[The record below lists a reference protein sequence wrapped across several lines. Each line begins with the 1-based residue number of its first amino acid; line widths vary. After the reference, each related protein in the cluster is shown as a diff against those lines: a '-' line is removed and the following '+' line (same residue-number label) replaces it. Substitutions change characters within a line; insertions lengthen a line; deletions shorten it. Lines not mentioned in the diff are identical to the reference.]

1 MSALIT
7 VLVAVL
13 LQQVPARDRA
23 VSAAVRETGTASV
36 SGVVLTD
43 GENPQPVRHATVGL
57 STGVLSLP
65 RMMVSDEEGR
75 FTFTDLPEGS
85 YRVVAQK
92 PAWVPVASGVRTGGG
107 ITGMAGVAGKGVPVA
122 VREGQTVEGITLR
135 LQRGAV
141 ISGVVR
147 MPGGHAAAGMTVQ
160 ALQASRVDGT
170 RVASMIAQPGTTD
183 DQGHY
188 RIYGLEPGEYVVQVR
203 TSFGPVGNQEVR
215 QVLPSEVAWAE
226 GVAAQARAARVPG
239 AQAAG
244 LSTAPDMGPTVAYAT
259 TYFPGTSYLSD
270 AAAVVVRA
278 GEERLGVDVEV
289 RQVPTATI
297 TGSVTGVD
305 GRPAPSAMVSL
316 ALPKS
321 SGQENLVEQL
331 IGAAQA
337 FTRAD
342 GTFVMTGVQPGA
354 YVLNVRAA
362 PPAPAGARAGAAS
375 ASPEA
380 AMMAG
385 LMAGLAGGGMGA
397 AGGTMSLWAREPV
410 QVDGLPVGPLGL
422 QLREGLSVSGT
433 VVFEGDQAPAAESVR
448 VTLSEPQANTGMP
461 DIAMLRM
468 NPSVGQTTA
477 EGAFTV
483 NGVVPGRYQL
493 TVMMPGLRLTP
504 TEPGEGWMIKS
515 LRLGDRDLADDGV
528 DLNDGASLSGLVL
541 TLTNRPSELS
551 GRVLDA
557 QSQPFSAFPLVV
569 FSADRAHWGVGS
581 RRVQTV
587 QPATD
592 GSYVIAGLPAG
603 AYYLAAVTN
612 VDTRELA
619 SAVFL
624 ESLIA
629 SSLSVTLSDGERKT
643 QDVRLAGQ

>member
-1 MSALIT
+1 MSALVT

-13 LQQVPARDRA
+13 LQQAPARDRA
-23 VSAAVRETGTASV
+23 VSAAAIETGTASV

-43 GENPQPVRHATVGL
+43 GENPQPVRHATVAL

-85 YRVVAQK
+85 YRIVAQK

-107 ITGMAGVAGKGVPVA
+107 ITGIAGVAGKGVPVA

-170 RVASMIAQPGTTD
+170 RVASMITQPGTTD

-203 TSFGPVGNQEVR
+203 SSFGPLGTQEVR

-226 GVAAQARAARVPG
+226 GVAAQAQAARVPG

-244 LSTAPDMGPTVAYAT
+244 LPTAPEMGPTVAYAT

-305 GRPAPSAMVSL
+305 GRPVPTAMVSL
-316 ALPKS
+316 ALPAS
-321 SGQENLVEQL
+321 AGQENLFEQL

-362 PPAPAGARAGAAS
+362 PPAPAGGRAGAAN
-375 ASPEA
+375 PEA

-385 LMAGLAGGGMGA
+385 LMAGLAGGRMGG

-433 VVFEGDQAPAAESVR
+433 VVFEGDDAPAAESVR

-477 EGAFTV
+477 EGAFSV
-483 NGVVPGRYQL
+483 NGVVPGRAAPD
-493 TVMMPGLRLTP
+493 TH
-504 TEPGEGWMIKS
+504 
-515 LRLGDRDLADDGV
+515 
-528 DLNDGASLSGLVL
+528 GAG
-541 TLTNRPSELS
+541 
-551 GRVLDA
+551 
-557 QSQPFSAFPLVV
+557 
-569 FSADRAHWGVGS
+569 
-581 RRVQTV
+581 
-587 QPATD
+587 
-592 GSYVIAGLPAG
+592 
-603 AYYLAAVTN
+603 
-612 VDTRELA
+612 
-619 SAVFL
+619 
-624 ESLIA
+624 
-629 SSLSVTLSDGERKT
+629 
-643 QDVRLAGQ
+643 